1 METTDH
7 SAFMKIAL
15 EQGGLAKQDGER
27 PFGAAVV
34 RGGEIVAVGRCR
46 EDKLQTVLAHAETEA
61 VDNACKTLGT
71 NNLSDCVIYST
82 NEPCAMCSAVIFQ
95 AKIPQVVIGAS
106 RGDLP
111 FLRPRNRYANSLT
124 IAATILVLCTA
135 YAGKKCWNFSKT
147 SKILQVKSPVPHVM
161 TRRTGLCLR

>member
-7 SAFMKIAL
+7 SVFMKIAL
-15 EQGGLAKQDGER
+15 EQGGLAKQDGEW

-111 FLRPRNRYANSLT
+111 FLRPREIGTQTLANDSGYDIT
-124 IAATILVLCTA
+124 IVHGVCRQEVLELFE
-135 YAGKKCWNFSKT
+135 N
-147 SKILQVKSPVPHVM
+147 V
-161 TRRTGLCLR
+161 